1 LKIHY
6 FLIFDKMLTLF
17 TKNYREFSVIENGS
31 VIRTFCGAKLANKCL
46 PGDSVAIL
54 DDGCRLLD
62 RCIQPIIA
70 GLLELNSKVRFGFS
84 GRNVPI
90 YLFIPFNEAYPP
102 FIVGCSEKDTS
113 VNRLALV
120 KFEGVWDEGFPRG
133 NLQRLL
139 PVDADADTEV
149 LFWTYTPL
157 ACEKYKGEMPPLAD
171 MAGRQ
176 ALPMGTFHIDPPGCK
191 DVDDVL
197 TFDGEQH
204 VIITI
209 ADVATTIPIGHPL
222 DVRASKICQTFY
234 QDGVPKHMFPSNLS
248 ETQMTLLDG
257 VKPGLSLRVN
267 LKTLACDWFESV
279 VQVEKTYTYESIYEN
294 AELCD
299 RLRDMASC
307 LGLCDEDR
315 LTTGDSH
322 KWVEIAMKFY
332 NIQAAKL
339 LKATGRGLL
348 RSHSAPDSEKLSAYT
363 HIDPELGFLAYKS
376 AKYVKSDTECVK
388 HWGLGTEVY
397 THATSPIR
405 RYADLL
411 NQRALKRILFDRGY
425 CEISVE
431 TIEQMNR
438 VAVSAK
444 QHDRDYVFMCA
455 VKKAPTGSVDGRLL
469 AIKDLGDGTIKL
481 SLYIKSW
488 GLIAKTFY
496 KTVGSDLYTIIS
508 KDETFTMTLV
518 IGKLY
523 TLSYHTDMRVRSWK
537 RRVIL
542 RLE

>member
-1 LKIHY
+1 
-6 FLIFDKMLTLF
+6 MPTLF
-17 TKNYREFSVIENGS
+17 TKNYKEFSVIENGA
-31 VIRTFCGAKLANKCL
+31 VIKTFSGAKLANKCL
-46 PGDSVAIL
+46 PGDSVVL
-54 DDGCRLLD
+54 TDDGCRLVE

-90 YLFIPFNEAYPP
+90 YLFVPFNETYPP

-120 KFEGVWDEGFPRG
+120 KFEGVWEEGFPRG

-139 PVDADADTEV
+139 PVDADTEA
-149 LFWTYTPL
+149 LFWTYSPL
-157 ACEKYKGEMPPLAD
+157 ACEKYKGDMPVIAD
-171 MAGRQ
+171 MDGRR
-176 ALPMGTFHIDPPGCK
+176 ALPAGTFHIDPPGCK

-197 TFDGEQH
+197 TFDGNHH

-209 ADVATTIPIGHPL
+209 ADVSATIHSGHPL
-222 DVRASKICQTFY
+222 DVRAGKICQTFY
-234 QDGVPKHMFPSNLS
+234 QNGIPKHMFPQSLS

-257 VKPGLSLRVN
+257 TKPGLSLRVN

-299 RLRDMASC
+299 RLRHMASC
-307 LGLCDEDR
+307 LGLCREDK

-339 LKATGRGLL
+339 LKANGLGLL
-348 RSHSAPDSEKLSAYT
+348 RSHSAPDSEKLAAYT
-363 HIDPELGFLAYKS
+363 KIDPELVFLAYKS
-376 AKYVKSDTECVK
+376 ATYVKPEAECVK
-388 HWGLGTEVY
+388 HWGLGEEVY

-411 NQRALKRILFDRGY
+411 NQRALKRILFGNGGSSGQ
-425 CEISVE
+425 ISVE

-438 VAVSAK
+438 VAVCAK
-444 QHDRDYVFMCA
+444 QHDRDYAFMCA
-455 VKKAPTGSVDGRLL
+455 VKKAPTGSVDGKLL
-469 AIKDLGDGTIKL
+469 AVKDLGDGNVKL

-488 GLIAKTFY
+488 GLIAKAFY
-496 KTVGSDLYTIIS
+496 KTVDEDLYKIIS
-508 KDETFTMTLV
+508 KDETFTIALV

-523 TLSYHTDMRVRSWK
+523 KLSYHTDMRLRSWK